1 MSIRVYMIEYMCL
14 SNVSGLAIHTVD
26 VHDVLGIIVSTI
38 VRVLLDQT

>member
-1 MSIRVYMIEYMCL
+1 MIEYVCL
-14 SNVSGLAIHTVD
+14 SNVSGLAAIHTVD